1 MGPLSTVRVVELVGT
16 GPGPFCGMVLADLG
30 ADVLRI
36 ERPGRKPRSAADAR
50 ADLMNRGRPSVGVDL
65 SSPDGAELVLDLVA
79 QADALIDPFRPGV
92 AERLGV
98 GPEQCLARN
107 PGLVFARM
115 TGWGQTGPMAPRAGH
130 DINYIARAGVLGL
143 FGRAGER
150 PVPPMNLVGD
160 FGGGAMMCAVSIL
173 SGIMHAR
180 ATGTGQ
186 VVDVAMVDAA
196 AWLATVV
203 HTLRAMG
210 QWRGRGE
217 NLLDTGAPFYEVYET
232 ADGRYLSV
240 GAIEPKFF
248 AILVEGMGIADQALL
263 DQQNDRDRWPAL
275 KKRFAEVFRTRT
287 RDEWMAVFDGVD
299 ACVAP
304 VLDIDEAITDPHMRS
319 RGTFVDVDGVVQPA
333 PAPKFSATPATIG
346 AAPALPGE
354 NTRAG
359 LLAWGI
365 APDRVDALIANGTAL
380 EAE

>member
-173 SGIMHAR
+173 SGITHAR

-275 KKRFAEVFRTRT
+275 KKRFAEVFLTRT

-365 APDRVDALIANGTAL
+365 AQDRVDALIANGTAL

>member
-1 MGPLSTVRVVELVGT
+1 
-16 GPGPFCGMVLADLG
+16 MVLADLG

-173 SGIMHAR
+173 SGITHAR

-240 GAIEPKFF
+240 GAIEPQFF

-275 KKRFAEVFRTRT
+275 KKRFAEVFLTRT

-319 RGTFVDVDGVVQPA
+319 RGTFVDVHGVVQPA
-333 PAPKFSATPATIG
+333 PAPKFSATPAAIG
-346 AAPALPGE
+346 APPAVPGE

>member
-173 SGIMHAR
+173 SGITHAR

-240 GAIEPKFF
+240 GAIEPQFF

-275 KKRFAEVFRTRT
+275 KKRFAEVFLTRT

-319 RGTFVDVDGVVQPA
+319 RGTFVDVHGVVQPA
-333 PAPKFSATPATIG
+333 PAPKFSATPAAIG
-346 AAPALPGE
+346 AAPAVPGE

>member
-173 SGIMHAR
+173 SGITHAR

-240 GAIEPKFF
+240 GAIEPQFF

-275 KKRFAEVFRTRT
+275 KKRFAEVFLTRT

-319 RGTFVDVDGVVQPA
+319 RGTFVDVHGVVQPA
-333 PAPKFSATPATIG
+333 PAPKFSATPAAIG
-346 AAPALPGE
+346 APPAVPGE